1 MKNPLHLFQHKK
13 RRLPLRLRLAL
24 WSGGLTLILSFF
36 LLFLINASALSS
48 FPTIIR
54 NINPDA
60 YNRILHSP
68 RRHYI
73 TLFGILNRPFN
84 PLEGALLQEL
94 QSASLMGLGLVT
106 IFSGIGAYWLA
117 GIALRPVRQVRE
129 AAQKVSASTLHT
141 RLAWEGPEDE
151 VKELA
156 DTFDEMLERLELNF
170 TRQSRFVADVAHELR
185 TPLASL
191 RTSMEVVTSDE
202 EATLADYREMS
213 ATQERALTRL
223 ECLVSDLLILAKSE
237 QPIVSNAIALTP
249 LIEEVCTDLEHEA
262 ACSQVSLR
270 PGNDSELLVDGN
282 GPLLTRVFNNLMA
295 NAIYYNRPGGKVE
308 VTIEQKDTWAI
319 VRIIDTGIGIDLEQ
333 QPYIFDRFYRV
344 DCSRARH
351 KGGAGLGLSIV
362 SAIVH
367 QHKGSV
373 QVESTP
379 DTGSTFTVLLPLSA
393 ETNHFL
399 LT

>member
-1 MKNPLHLFQHKK
+1 MKYSFHIFQHKK

-36 LLFLINASALSS
+36 LLFLINVSALSA

-54 NINPDA
+54 NTNPTL

-68 RRHYI
+68 RHRTI
-73 TLFGILNRPFN
+73 PLFGGFGRPFN

-94 QSASLMGLGLVT
+94 QSISLVGLGLVT
-106 IFSGIGAYWLA
+106 IFSGGGAYWLA

-141 RLAWEGPEDE
+141 RLGMEGPEDE

-156 DTFDEMLERLELNF
+156 DTFDDMLGRLEQNF
-170 TRQSRFVADVAHELR
+170 ARQSRFVADVAHELR

-191 RTSMEVVTSDE
+191 RTSMEVVTTDE
-202 EATLADYREMS
+202 EATLQDYRAMS
-213 ATQERALTRL
+213 AAQERALTRL

-237 QPIVSNAIALTP
+237 QPILCSEVALTP
-249 LIEEVCTDLEHEA
+249 LIEEVFADLSYEA
-262 ACSQVSLR
+262 ARNQVSLQ
-270 PGNDSELLVDGN
+270 PESESEILVHGN
-282 GPLLTRVFNNLMA
+282 GPLLTHVFNNLVA

-308 VTIEQKDTWAI
+308 VSVEQKDAWAV
-319 VRIIDTGIGIDLEQ
+319 VRVVDTGIGIDPERQ
-333 QPYIFDRFYRV
+333 AYIFDRFYRV
-344 DCSRARH
+344 DCSRSRH

-367 QHKGSV
+367 QHNGNV
-373 QVESTP
+373 QVESAP
-379 DTGSTFTVLLPLSA
+379 GSGSIFTVLLPLS
-393 ETNHFL
+393 
-399 LT
+399 

>member
-1 MKNPLHLFQHKK
+1 
-13 RRLPLRLRLAL
+13 
-24 WSGGLTLILSFF
+24 
-36 LLFLINASALSS
+36 
-48 FPTIIR
+48 
-54 NINPDA
+54 
-60 YNRILHSP
+60 ILHSP
-68 RRHYI
+68 RHHYI
-73 TLFGILNRPFN
+73 TLFGIFNRPLN

-94 QSASLMGLGLVT
+94 QSASLMGLGMVT

-117 GIALRPVRQVRE
+117 GIALRPVRQVSE

-141 RLAWEGPEDE
+141 RLALEGPEDE

-156 DTFDEMLERLELNF
+156 DTFDDMLERLEQNF

-191 RTSMEVVTSDE
+191 RTSMEVVTTDE
-202 EATLADYREMS
+202 DATLADYREMS

-223 ECLVSDLLILAKSE
+223 ECLVSDLLLLAKSE
-237 QPIVSNAIALTP
+237 QPIIRNEVALTP

-262 ACSQVSLR
+262 ARNQITLR
-270 PGNDSELLVDGN
+270 PENDSELLVDGN
-282 GPLLTRVFNNLMA
+282 SPLLTRVFNNLVA

-308 VTIEQKDTWAI
+308 VSIEQKDTWAI
-319 VRIIDTGIGIDLEQ
+319 VRIADTGIGIDPEQ

-393 ETNHFL
+393 ETHQFL

>member
-1 MKNPLHLFQHKK
+1 MKYSLRMFQHKK

-36 LLFLINASALSS
+36 LLFFINASALSA

-54 NINPDA
+54 NTNPAA

-68 RRHYI
+68 RHRTI
-73 TLFGILNRPFN
+73 SLLGSFGRPFN

-94 QSASLMGLGLVT
+94 QSISLIGLGLVT
-106 IFSGIGAYWLA
+106 VFSGIGAYWLA

-141 RLAWEGPEDE
+141 RLALEGPEDE

-156 DTFDEMLERLELNF
+156 DTFDDMLGRLEQNF
-170 TRQSRFVADVAHELR
+170 ARQSRFVADVAHELR

-191 RTSMEVVTSDE
+191 RTSMEVVTTDK

-237 QPIVSNAIALTP
+237 QPIICSEVALTP
-249 LIEEVCTDLEHEA
+249 LIEEVFGDLAQEA
-262 ACSQVSLR
+262 AHHQISLW
-270 PGNDSELLVDGN
+270 PESASEILVHGN
-282 GPLLTRVFNNLMA
+282 GPLLTRVFNNLVA
-295 NAIYYNRPGGKVE
+295 NAIYYNRPGGKIEITV
-308 VTIEQKDTWAI
+308 EQKDTWAV
-319 VRIIDTGIGIDLEQ
+319 VRIADTGIGINPEQ
-333 QPYIFDRFYRV
+333 QAYIFDRFYRV

-367 QHKGSV
+367 QHNGNV
-373 QVESTP
+373 QVQSTP
-379 DTGSTFTVLLPLSA
+379 GSGSIFTVLLPLSLS
-393 ETNHFL
+393 T
-399 LT
+399 

>member
-1 MKNPLHLFQHKK
+1 MKYPLRIFQQKR

-36 LLFLINASALSS
+36 LLFLINVTALSY

-54 NINPDA
+54 DTNPTV

-68 RRHYI
+68 RHRTI
-73 TLFGILNRPFN
+73 PLFGGFGRRFN

-94 QSASLMGLGLVT
+94 QSVSLIGLGLVAVL
-106 IFSGIGAYWLA
+106 SGAGAYWLA

-129 AAQKVSASTLHT
+129 AARQVSASTLHT
-141 RLAWEGPEDE
+141 RLALEGPEDE

-156 DTFDEMLERLELNF
+156 DTFDDMLGRLEHNF
-170 TRQSRFVADVAHELR
+170 ARQSRFVADVAHELR

-191 RTSMEVVTSDE
+191 RTSMEVVTADE

-237 QPIVSNAIALTP
+237 QPIICSEVALTP
-249 LIEEVCTDLEHEA
+249 LIEEVFCDLAHEA
-262 ACSQVSLR
+262 ARRQVSLQ
-270 PGNDSELLVDGN
+270 PGNESEILVYGN
-282 GPLLTRVFNNLMA
+282 GPLLIRVLSNLVA
-295 NAIYYNRPGGKVE
+295 NAIYYNRPGGKVI
-308 VTIEQKDTWAI
+308 VTVEQKDAWAV
-319 VRIIDTGIGIDLEQ
+319 VRVVDTGIGIDADQ
-333 QPYIFDRFYRV
+333 QAYVFDRFYRV

-362 SAIVH
+362 SAIVQ
-367 QHKGSV
+367 QHNGNV

-379 DTGSTFTVLLPLSA
+379 GKGSVFTICLPLSPQ
-393 ETNHFL
+393 T
-399 LT
+399 